1 MKNIL
6 FLISFLVVISGC
18 KPGEVVNKGK
28 EKTETVILKKMIDND
43 IDFDWFS
50 SKIKTDYKSGDESM
64 SVTLQVKIEKDK
76 QIWISGQKFGLEG
89 MRMLI
94 DQDSIRV
101 LNRLKRTY
109 EVTDF
114 SYIAKEFNLPANF
127 EAIQNF
133 LVGNALKLGDDAVY
147 NLKNSEI
154 QTILIGV
161 ENNLRATYS
170 LNKLNFNLEEFL
182 LEDTK
187 ASRQVLAKQLD
198 YQKIDKKGDFSYLRE
213 IELSSEETENI
224 FVKMAYSRV
233 EFDEKKSMSFTV
245 PSSYKRL

>member
-213 IELSSEETENI
+213 IELSSEKTENI

>member
-154 QTILIGV
+154 QTILIGI